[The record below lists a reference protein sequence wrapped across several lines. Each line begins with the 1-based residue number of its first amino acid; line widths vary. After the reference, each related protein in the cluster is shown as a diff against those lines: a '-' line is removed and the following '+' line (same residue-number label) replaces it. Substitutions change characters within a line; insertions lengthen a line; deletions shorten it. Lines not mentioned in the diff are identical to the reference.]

1 MAVNA
6 VPDGFHTLTPYLLV
20 ADARAE
26 LAFLKAAF
34 GATAVMVMPPGADAD
49 GATETIRHA
58 ALQIGTSK
66 LMMATAMPPWAPTA
80 CSIHLYLLDVDAAYA
95 RALAAGATSLYAPQD
110 EFYGDRDCGV
120 KDPQGNLWWIATHQE
135 DLTPDDLAQRASGQG
150 RTG

>member
-66 LMMATAMPPWAPTA
+66 LMMATAMRHA
-80 CSIHLYLLDVDAAYA
+80 VDAGRLAFLAGRIPRKRYA
-95 RALAAGATSLYAPQD
+95 SASSPTDGLVTSGPRQ
-110 EFYGDRDCGV
+110 
-120 KDPQGNLWWIATHQE
+120 
-135 DLTPDDLAQRASGQG
+135 S
-150 RTG
+150 